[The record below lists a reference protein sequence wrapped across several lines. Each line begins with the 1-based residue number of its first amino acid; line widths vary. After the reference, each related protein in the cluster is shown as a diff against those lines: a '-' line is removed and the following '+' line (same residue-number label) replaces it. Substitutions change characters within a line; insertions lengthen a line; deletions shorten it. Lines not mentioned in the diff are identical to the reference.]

1 MRTESCVDGIKLVV
15 VTDEAG
21 GAIQDWI
28 TEDLVYHFR
37 EFGIYRQWTFRKPL
51 RDFKLKKAM
60 DSFATLTK
68 K

>member
-1 MRTESCVDGIKLVV
+1 M

-51 RDFKLKKAM
+51 KDFKLKNAM